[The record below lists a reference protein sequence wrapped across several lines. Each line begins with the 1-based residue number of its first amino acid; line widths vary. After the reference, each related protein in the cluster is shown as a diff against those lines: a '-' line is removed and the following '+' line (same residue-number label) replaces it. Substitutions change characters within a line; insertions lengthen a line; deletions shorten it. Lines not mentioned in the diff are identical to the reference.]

1 MKKIHLLVFKAFIRP
16 FLVTFLIVMF
26 VLLMLFVFKY
36 IDDLIGKGFEWY
48 VILELLGYQSVVQI
62 SMAMPLSMLLSAI
75 MTFGNLG
82 ENYELVAIKAAGVSL
97 RKAMT
102 PLFVVVGLFSG
113 GAFLFSDYVLPVVNL
128 KMGSLLYDVRQKPA
142 DFLIKPGIF
151 NNAIQNYSI
160 RANGK
165 SKDGKV
171 LYDLMIYDHSNSNTA
186 NNVLIAKEG
195 YVYNSPDNMYMI
207 LKLKDGVR
215 YEDSRARNAKVYDPR
230 QQFTRFHFEET
241 EQKFNMEDFQLKR
254 TDEELFKSHHAM
266 LNLRQLE
273 HYTDSVSR
281 NLDSMR
287 HTVPQEIRHYYHYFN
302 DYFRRP
308 QPAAA
313 VTADLMQTSNIGQA
327 PVRDQ
332 DSLRTRGDFSY
343 RHSYLERIPR
353 DEQMTLL
360 HQTTG
365 QIGYI
370 TGILEFKAS
379 EEKAYV
385 DKIIRYGIEWQRKFT
400 LAASCLLLF
409 AIGAP
414 LGAIIRKGGLG
425 LPVVMAIIFF
435 LIYHIISTV
444 AEKSAREGN
453 IDIFVGMWFAIIVLT
468 PLAVFLTYKAATD
481 SALFDLEQYRLRFEK
496 IKSTIARWWKT
507 KFHAA

>member
-16 FLVTFLIVMF
+16 FVVTFFIVMF
-26 VLLMLFVFKY
+26 VLLMLFIFKY

-97 RKAMT
+97 RKAMM

-113 GAFLFSDYVLPVVNL
+113 GAFLFSDYILPIVNL
-128 KMGSLLYDVRQKPA
+128 KMGSLLYDVRKKPA
-142 DFLIKPGIF
+142 DFLIRPGIF
-151 NNAIQNYSI
+151 NNTIRGYSI

-165 SKDGKV
+165 SQDGKV

-195 YVYNSPDNMYMI
+195 YVYNSPDNNYMI

-215 YEDSRARNAKVYDPR
+215 YEDSRARDATTYDPR
-230 QQFTRFHFEET
+230 QQFTRFYFEET
-241 EQKFNMEDFQLKR
+241 EQKFNMEDFQMKR
-254 TDEELFKSHHAM
+254 TDEDLFKSHHAM
-266 LNLRQLE
+266 LNLKQLE
-273 HYTDSVSR
+273 HYTDSNTLR
-281 NLDSMR
+281 LDSMR
-287 HTVPQEIRHYYHYFN
+287 NTVRGEIIHYYRYFENSYPTHPQE
-302 DYFRRP
+302 D
-308 QPAAA
+308 
-313 VTADLMQTSNIGQA
+313 TWE
-327 PVRDQ
+327 
-332 DSLRTRGDFSY
+332 DSIPLAHREYETDSVHANADFSY
-343 RHSYLERIPR
+343 KGSYLERIPQEER
-353 DEQMTLL
+353 MTLL
-360 HQTTG
+360 HQTNG
-365 QIGYI
+365 NIGYI
-370 TGILEFKAS
+370 SSVLEMKAA
-379 EEKAYV
+379 EEKSLV
-385 DKIIRYGIEWQRKFT
+385 DKNIRYGIEWQRKFT
-400 LAASCLLLF
+400 LAVSCLLLF

-453 IDIFVGMWFAIIVLT
+453 IDIFLGMWFAIIVLT
-468 PLAVFLTYKAATD
+468 PLAAFLTYKAATD
-481 SALFDLEQYRLRFEK
+481 SALLDLEQYRIKYEK
-496 IKSTIARWWKT
+496 IKSKVLARLGMNRM
-507 KFHAA
+507 